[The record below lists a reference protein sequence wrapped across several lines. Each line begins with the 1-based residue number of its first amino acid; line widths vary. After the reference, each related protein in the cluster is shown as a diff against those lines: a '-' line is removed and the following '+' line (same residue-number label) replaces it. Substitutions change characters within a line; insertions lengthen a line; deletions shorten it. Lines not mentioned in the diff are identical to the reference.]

1 MQFISCHN
9 GQIQKLS
16 SLERDSRAGGT
27 FITGLTDLDELLPGK
42 AFARAAVHEL
52 LWRKEDGRPLFF
64 AALLARSAA
73 GCGAIIWSDPDRMLY
88 PPALAAMGIDLSRLY
103 LLRTKDEA
111 EELWAVAECLRCRG
125 VAATVASL
133 GRLSQVEARRMQL
146 AAERGGG
153 AGILLRPDGKA
164 SAQYAAATRWRIRP
178 ATGERTVQKW
188 QIQLIHGHGG
198 RIGQS
203 VILEACRETHC
214 VRADA
219 ELADRPL
226 ETAER
231 PESRPV
237 RIPA

>member
-1 MQFISCHN
+1 MQYITCHR

-27 FITGLTDLDELLPGK
+27 FVTGLAALDELAPGK

-52 LWRKEDGRPLFF
+52 LWREEDGRPLFF
-64 AALLARSAA
+64 AAMLARSAA
-73 GCGAIIWSDPDRMLY
+73 ERGAIIWSDPDRMLY

-103 LLRTKDEA
+103 LLRTKDQA
-111 EELWAVAECLRCRG
+111 EELWAIAECLRCRG
-125 VAATVASL
+125 VSATVASL

-178 ATGERTVQKW
+178 AAGERTVQRW
-188 QIQLIHGHGG
+188 NIQLVHGHGG
-198 RIGQS
+198 RTGES
-203 VILEACRETHC
+203 VILEACRETHR

-226 ETAER
+226 QAAA
-231 PESRPV
+231 ESRPV